1 MQTPIY
7 SNSNIESPTNLL
19 RSVNKEFQKMDAF
32 SRTQK
37 VLLMGLGASGK
48 SSIRAVVF
56 EGKTPDDV
64 KDYHATINYT
74 RSTKNIINTAFQIFD
89 CGGQESF
96 LSVFVGEQAE
106 FIFTDVEILV
116 WVVDVSDF
124 DQVSTSK
131 FYFTHAINKLNE
143 YSPRAVAFCLLHKTD
158 LLLPH
163 MKDEV
168 TETLKEYF
176 VPPKNSKIQIRHYNT
191 SIFEN
196 SIFRAIGDLIQT
208 IILKKAGGGDIS
220 QTIQQ
225 FIEMNKELSGITVYT
240 EDGLPIFEEGPMAHN
255 IMIPANLWLTN
266 YERIT
271 ADFASDETLKTIL
284 ETNDYL
290 FVFQRIQSELVLN
303 GIARKV
309 APLQYLLVKMDSLA
323 EMINALL

>member
-1 MQTPIY
+1 M
-7 SNSNIESPTNLL
+7 SS
-19 RSVNKEFQKMDAF
+19 F
-32 SRTQK
+32 SQSQK

-74 RSTKNIINTAFQIFD
+74 RSTKNIINTAFQILD

-106 FIFTDVEILV
+106 FIFTNVEILV
-116 WVVDVSDF
+116 WVVDVGDF

-131 FYFTHAINKLNE
+131 FYFDHAINRLNE
-143 YSPRAVAFCLLHKTD
+143 YSPRAVIFCLLHKTD

-168 TETLKEYF
+168 IETLKEYF
-176 VPPKNSKIQIRHYNT
+176 VPPQNSKIQVRHYNT
-191 SIFEN
+191 SIFES
-196 SIFRAIGDLIQT
+196 SIFQAIGELIQT
-208 IILKKAGGGDIS
+208 IILKKAGGQDVS
-220 QTIQQ
+220 RAIQQ
-225 FIEMNKELSGITVYT
+225 FVETNKELSGITVYT
-240 EDGLPIFEEGPMAHN
+240 ENGLPIFGEGPMASS

-271 ADFASDETLKTIL
+271 GDFASDETLKTVL

-290 FVFQRIQSELVLN
+290 FVFQRIQSELLLN

-309 APLQYLLVKMDSLA
+309 APLQYILVKMDSLA
-323 EMINALL
+323 EMINRLL